1 MTSESII
8 ARMFKNIGIVL
19 KKSLSSNESSVVSG
33 LLSVLLKNTKTIYS
47 TDQIDFEGVDI
58 VDIEKFNQSVD
69 LIVVFGGDGT
79 CLLYTSPS
87 PRDS

>member
-19 KKSLSSNESSVVSG
+19 KKSLSSNESSVVSV

-47 TDQIDFEGVDI
+47 IDQIDFEGGDI

-69 LIVVFGGDGT
+69 LIVVFGGD
-79 CLLYTSPS
+79 
-87 PRDS
+87 

>member
-1 MTSESII
+1 
-8 ARMFKNIGIVL
+8 V
-19 KKSLSSNESSVVSG
+19 G

-69 LIVVFGGDGT
+69 LIIVFGGDGT
-79 CLLYTSPS
+79 LLGQQENLSKMRFQS
-87 PRDS
+87 WE